1 MYVPSKRK
9 IIFYI
14 ALTYVS
20 QPYAEAMCM
29 LTAVSYTPY
38 ATSPEEQT
46 GGIITS
52 AQFEEGGLLYETYD
66 YSESGD
72 KYDDNSIMS
81 PLISKE

>member
-1 MYVPSKRK
+1 M
-9 IIFYI
+9 
-14 ALTYVS
+14 S
-20 QPYAEAMCM
+20 QPYAEAMGM

-38 ATSPEEQT
+38 ATSTEEQT

-52 AQFEEGGLLYETYD
+52 AQFEERDLLYETYD

-81 PLISKE
+81 TLNNKE